1 MGKRVLKTL
10 SHGGGLL
17 APRRVQNL
25 GGVCVRTSHS
35 PWDQPRQLYPPQRE
49 DPGLPAPEAQSSGA
63 LSRGLPMN
71 HGLENVPSRQELEF
85 SGNGP
90 KMAGAQGVGREES
103 LPRAPGSI
111 CTDQSV
117 SQAPLMGR
125 NAQVITA
132 EEHKVSGP
140 AEIESEGERLP
151 DGFTSK
157 IKQEP
162 GAEHFIIGAPRLKQ
176 SVNAYDFMF

>member
-1 MGKRVLKTL
+1 
-10 SHGGGLL
+10 
-17 APRRVQNL
+17 
-25 GGVCVRTSHS
+25 
-35 PWDQPRQLYPPQRE
+35 
-49 DPGLPAPEAQSSGA
+49 
-63 LSRGLPMN
+63 
-71 HGLENVPSRQELEF
+71 
-85 SGNGP
+85 
-90 KMAGAQGVGREES
+90 MAGAQGVGREES

-176 SVNAYDFMF
+176 IVNAYDFMF

>member
-1 MGKRVLKTL
+1 
-10 SHGGGLL
+10 
-17 APRRVQNL
+17 
-25 GGVCVRTSHS
+25 
-35 PWDQPRQLYPPQRE
+35 
-49 DPGLPAPEAQSSGA
+49 
-63 LSRGLPMN
+63 MN
-71 HGLENVPSRQELEF
+71 HGLENVPSKQELGF

-90 KMAGAQGVGREES
+90 KMAGTQGVGREES

-117 SQAPLMGR
+117 SQAPSMGW

-132 EEHKVSGP
+132 EERKVSGP
-140 AEIESEGERLP
+140 TEIESEGERLP

-162 GAEHFIIGAPRLKQ
+162 GAEHFIIGTPRLKQ
-176 SVNAYDFMF
+176 SVNVYDFMF

>member
-1 MGKRVLKTL
+1 MGGCWHPGERGTWEVSAFALPT
-10 SHGGGLL
+10 
-17 APRRVQNL
+17 AP
-25 GGVCVRTSHS
+25 GTSRAS
-35 PWDQPRQLYPPQRE
+35 CTPPPTSRRE

-71 HGLENVPSRQELEF
+71 HGLENVPSRQELGF

-90 KMAGAQGVGREES
+90 KMAGTQGVGREES

-111 CTDQSV
+111 CTNQSV
-117 SQAPLMGR
+117 SQAPSMGW
-125 NAQVITA
+125 NTQVITV
-132 EEHKVSGP
+132 EERKVSGP
-140 AEIESEGERLP
+140 AEIESESKRLP

-176 SVNAYDFMF
+176 SVNVYDFMF